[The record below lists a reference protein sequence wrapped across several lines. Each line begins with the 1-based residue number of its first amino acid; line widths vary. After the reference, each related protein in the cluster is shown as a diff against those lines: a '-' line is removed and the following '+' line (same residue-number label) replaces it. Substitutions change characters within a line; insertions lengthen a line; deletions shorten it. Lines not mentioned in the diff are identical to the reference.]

1 MKTGQNNYNM
11 TTIGF
16 VGAGNMA
23 EAILQGVI
31 AARLFM
37 PTQVFVSDI
46 RPERLQVLNNRY
58 GVTPVA
64 HNQDLAK
71 KADIVVLAVK
81 PYQLA
86 EALADVS
93 GHLRTTAVVVSVI
106 AGKRVSDITKIL
118 GDIPVVR
125 VMPNTPAL
133 LNEGASALFA
143 NGKAQ
148 DILPQ
153 ITNVFACVG
162 QALEVDRESMID
174 AVTAVSGS
182 GPAYFYLLMESMIEA
197 GIKLGLDPETA
208 TTLVLQTAKGAALL
222 AQEANRQEES
232 PTDLTKKVATPGGT
246 TEAALTVFREGKFG
260 YLVEQALT
268 RARDRSQELSS
279 GSM

>member
-37 PTQVFVSDI
+37 PTQVFVSDV

-58 GVTPVA
+58 GVTPVPR
-64 HNQDLAK
+64 NQDLVK
-71 KADIVVLAVK
+71 NADIVVLAVK
-81 PYQLA
+81 PYQLT
-86 EALADVS
+86 EALADLS
-93 GHLRTTAVVVSVI
+93 GHLRAAAVVVSVI
-106 AGKRVSDITKIL
+106 AGKRVSDITDIL

-143 NGKAQ
+143 NGKAL
-148 DILPQ
+148 DLLPQ
-153 ITNVFACVG
+153 ITKVFACVG
-162 QALEVDRESMID
+162 QALEVDQESMID

-182 GPAYFYLLMESMIEA
+182 GPAYYYLLMESMIQA
-197 GIKLGLDPETA
+197 GIKLGLNPETA
-208 TTLVLQTAKGAALL
+208 KILVLQTAKGAASL
-222 AQEANRQEES
+222 ALEADKQEES
-232 PTDLTKKVATPGGT
+232 PADLTKKVATPGGT
-246 TEAALTVFREGKFG
+246 TEAALTVFKKGKFG
-260 YLVEQALT
+260 HLVEQALT
-268 RARDRSQELSS
+268 RARDRSQELSY
-279 GSM
+279 GSD